1 MKVKEKGREVQQERR
16 PAVKKKKKQQEHP
29 HLYMLCI
36 RVENKRRDASHRRHK
51 LHAYYNRVNACVQP
65 WTRQKR

>member
-1 MKVKEKGREVQQERR
+1 MYIG
-16 PAVKKKKKQQEHP
+16 
-29 HLYMLCI
+29 
-36 RVENKRRDASHRRHK
+36 VENKRRDASHRRHK